1 MADLISREA
10 ALDLLQYY
18 PIKNPEPTD
27 IIPAVLETA
36 RKFIA
41 RLPAVDAVEV
51 VRCKD
56 CKYMDEAKVNSKGFL
71 ICPASG
77 MEITDMDFC
86 SYGER
91 REENAAD

>member
-10 ALDLLQYY
+10 ALDLLHYY

-51 VRCKD
+51 GSCEGCIYSHRKRPQKCSCCRRNRDLKD
-56 CKYMDEAKVNSKGFL
+56 C
-71 ICPASG
+71 
-77 MEITDMDFC
+77 
-86 SYGER
+86 YGR

>member
-10 ALDLLQYY
+10 ALDLLHYY

-56 CKYMDEAKVNSKGFL
+56 CEWGGKCEVECL
-71 ICPASG
+71 LR
-77 MEITDMDFC
+77 EIDKIADPYC
-86 SYGER
+86 AAGKR
-91 REENAAD
+91 REENELVER